1 MLRRRTARR
10 TCREHEKQWR
20 EFCVDKNLEDDW
32 LERLNNL
39 KAFALIGICEGHSD
53 RRSGSSGRYP
63 YISLRL
69 KEPLLPG
76 IAKHWEELR
85 MAMLS
90 EVSRLFEAADTD
102 INLELKFR
110 LRAGRG
116 KLIYREDLTFRMRS
130 YEVRA
135 SGELDVQAR
144 NWFERSVE
152 RIERLDGVV
161 VQWHE
166 RNLVA

>member
-1 MLRRRTARR
+1 MLRTRTARR
-10 TCREHEKQWR
+10 ECREYEKQWR

-32 LERLNNL
+32 LERLNSL
-39 KAFALIGICEGHSD
+39 KAFALIWICEGHSD
-53 RRSGSSGRYP
+53 RRSGSPSRYP

-69 KEPLLPG
+69 KESLLPD

-90 EVSRLFEAADTD
+90 EVSRLFQAADTD

-116 KLIYREDLTFRMRS
+116 KLIYREDLTFRMRG

-161 VQWHE
+161 VQWHD
-166 RNLVA
+166 RNLIA

>member
-1 MLRRRTARR
+1 
-10 TCREHEKQWR
+10 
-20 EFCVDKNLEDDW
+20 
-32 LERLNNL
+32 
-39 KAFALIGICEGHSD
+39 
-53 RRSGSSGRYP
+53 
-63 YISLRL
+63 
-69 KEPLLPG
+69 
-76 IAKHWEELR
+76 
-85 MAMLS
+85 
-90 EVSRLFEAADTD
+90 VSRLFEAADTD

-152 RIERLDGVV
+152 RAERLDGVV
-161 VQWHE
+161 VQWHD
-166 RNLVA
+166 RNLIA